1 MALQRSE
8 LLTFCNMIA
17 LRRLFFT
24 LIVIFLSVSAVLA
37 DAKITF
43 AKMTHDFG
51 SIQEKDGDAVVQF
64 EFTNDGDSPL
74 IITRATASCGCTSP
88 SYPKKP
94 LRPGEKGSI
103 EVTYHAKGRPGP
115 FDKSIY
121 VYSNDA
127 KNERLMLTITGNVIS
142 STGMRESY
150 VEELGA
156 GLRLKTLSLNFF
168 DVYPG
173 RAFRTRTL
181 AFYNEGSTPM
191 SLSFR
196 NVPKYLHIECEPAE
210 VQPKGEGRIMVTY
223 ETDKVKD
230 WGPRNDQFDIY
241 VRGQET
247 QMHDNR
253 ITVMA
258 DIWEDFSDLT
268 KDQRRQAPEIE
279 VQSTTINFG
288 RVSQAQTQELLIR
301 NTGHEKLIIRKL
313 MTDEADAFSASV
325 GLTTLKPGET
335 THLKVTFNPDATP
348 RRSVNQHIT
357 IISND
362 PSNSRVLVNLKAS
375 K

>member
-1 MALQRSE
+1 
-8 LLTFCNMIA
+8 
-17 LRRLFFT
+17 
-24 LIVIFLSVSAVLA
+24 
-37 DAKITF
+37 
-43 AKMTHDFG
+43 
-51 SIQEKDGDAVVQF
+51 
-64 EFTNDGDSPL
+64 
-74 IITRATASCGCTSP
+74 
-88 SYPKKP
+88 
-94 LRPGEKGSI
+94 
-103 EVTYHAKGRPGP
+103 
-115 FDKSIY
+115 
-121 VYSNDA
+121 
-127 KNERLMLTITGNVIS
+127 
-142 STGMRESY
+142 
-150 VEELGA
+150 
-156 GLRLKTLSLNFF
+156 
-168 DVYPG
+168 
-173 RAFRTRTL
+173 
-181 AFYNEGSTPM
+181 
-191 SLSFR
+191 
-196 NVPKYLHIECEPAE
+196 
-210 VQPKGEGRIMVTY
+210 MVTY

-288 RVSQAQTQELLIR
+288 RISQAQTQELLIR

-325 GLTTLKPGET
+325 GQTTLKPGET